1 MHRSDSEVAEEV
13 AGVYLLNFFFCFGS
27 KEKEKEKMLIK
38 KKKMAV
44 SGRQRKEGGKEQLPN
59 SVTDDICSFFPLR
72 RERSRVTSAKNV
84 RRHSPLSIQVM
95 MTN

>member
-44 SGRQRKEGGKEQLPN
+44 SGRQRKEEEKEQLPN

-72 RERSRVTSAKNV
+72 REVEGYPSKECSSSFPSF
-84 RRHSPLSIQVM
+84 HSG
-95 MTN
+95 NDDKE

>member
-1 MHRSDSEVAEEV
+1 MQNERKARQRAKATGVHRSDSEVAEEV

-44 SGRQRKEGGKEQLPN
+44 SGRKGKEGRNNYQ
-59 SVTDDICSFFPLR
+59 IR
-72 RERSRVTSAKNV
+72 
-84 RRHSPLSIQVM
+84 
-95 MTN
+95 